1 MSFPD
6 LVERFAAAAAAGDG
20 GRLADLFT
28 SDGTYVDYFF
38 GAYTGREAITEMLA
52 HFGDG
57 GRDFRWTF
65 HDPVGND
72 RTGYASYHFSYTSK
86 APESGGARVTFEGI
100 GKFELSNGKITR
112 YSEVFDRGMALAQ
125 QNFAPERIAK
135 IERKYAAAL
144 KADPVWK
151 DHLG

>member
-1 MSFPD
+1 MSFAE
-6 LVERFAAAAAAGDG
+6 LVERFAAAAASGDG
-20 GRLADLFT
+20 DRLADLFT

-38 GAYTGREAITEMLA
+38 GAYTGRAAIKSMLA
-52 HFGDG
+52 HFADG

-72 RTGYASYHFSYTSK
+72 RIGYASYRFSYTSK
-86 APESGGARVTFEGI
+86 APEADGARVAFEGI
-100 GKFELSNGKITR
+100 GKFELLNGRINR

-144 KADPVWK
+144 KADPAWK